1 MAKASDK
8 NFKNGTAR
16 PLEGLPIGVKDMFC
30 TKDIK
35 TTASSKILE
44 NFCPTYESTVTQN
57 LWDDGAVMLG
67 KLSCDEFAMGS
78 SNETAAKGNVVNPW
92 PSTPCKN
99 LVDETLATQQPATQH
114 PASSNQPLVYETL
127 GTRNGP
133 AECAKRLNP
142 PPPTGWGAGRA
153 ECPLKL

>member
-44 NFCPTYESTVTQN
+44 NFCPTYESTV
-57 LWDDGAVMLG
+57 
-67 KLSCDEFAMGS
+67 S
-78 SNETAAKGNVVNPW
+78 
-92 PSTPCKN
+92 
-99 LVDETLATQQPATQH
+99 
-114 PASSNQPLVYETL
+114 
-127 GTRNGP
+127 
-133 AECAKRLNP
+133 
-142 PPPTGWGAGRA
+142 
-153 ECPLKL
+153 